1 MSNADATSLNDK
13 WNNINKVMEQHQQ
26 AEMREVYSYVGVGGD
41 GDGEAAAA
49 EGNGSDGGLDRGWF

>member
-1 MSNADATSLNDK
+1 
-13 WNNINKVMEQHQQ
+13 MEQHQQ

-49 EGNGSDGGLDRGWF
+49 EANGSDGGLDRGWF